1 VATFAF
7 DREIDVSGDSA
18 TTWATLTDVPR
29 VVGWISVV
37 EGAEELEPLSRYTA
51 VLKDKIGMFAL
62 RADLDITMSDVV
74 EGRRLRGHADGQDR
88 QVGARIV
95 IDGLIE
101 LTPDGAGTKVRVSG
115 SYDVTG
121 RAATLGA
128 STIRRKGDKVI
139 EQFFGNLSAELA
151 AP

>member
-1 VATFAF
+1 MATFRF
-7 DREIDVSGDSA
+7 DRELEVPADPAA
-18 TTWATLTDVPR
+18 TWMTFTDVPR

-37 EGAEELEPLSRYTA
+37 EDAKELERLQRYTA

-62 RADLDITMSDVV
+62 RADLDIVMSDVV
-74 EGRRLRGHADGQDR
+74 EGRQLRARADGQDR

-101 LTPDGAGTKVRVSG
+101 LVPVGSGTKVHVSG

-121 RAATLGA
+121 RVATLGA
-128 STIRRKGDKVI
+128 SSIRRKGDKVI
-139 EQFFGNLSAELA
+139 EEFFSNLSRALA
-151 AP
+151 AA